1 MVIRVDT
8 VVEHT
13 VRENLV
19 EIKRKKYNEV
29 YKWLGSLLSSSRII
43 TPPLETS
50 DTSLNVIGT
59 WKFIFIRGDLLPK

>member
-29 YKWLGSLLSSSRII
+29 YKWFGSLLSSSRII

>member
-50 DTSLNVIGT
+50 DTALNVIGT